1 MMLCNVACRPCET
14 LCHARCISE
23 HRSECTMTLSRRIRW
38 ILGRMGFGRR
48 RIEYEV
54 TCLAAPVV
62 DHVMKILKWDDP
74 QYFFYDR
81 HDVDMWIYEIPTPR
95 LSGLRLKSDDIF
107 KWLVQEYIPDPQ
119 RCKMIIHG
127 KLDRYH
133 HLPVVRSDEEVF
145 QETYRILRQAVDDFV
160 AHKFFSIEDYL

>member
-1 MMLCNVACRPCET
+1 MMLGNVAFRPCET
-14 LCHARCISE
+14 LGHARCISE
-23 HRSECTMTLSRRIRW
+23 NGSECTMTLSRRIRW

-62 DHVMKILKWDDP
+62 DHVIKILKWDDP

-81 HDVDMWIYEIPTPR
+81 HDIDTWIYEIPWNTGYR
-95 LSGLRLKSDDIF
+95 LTADEVF
-107 KWLVQEYIPDPQ
+107 KWLVQEYIPDLSTLQ
-119 RCKMIIHG
+119 YFIRSR
-127 KLDRYH
+127 LDRYH
-133 HLPVVRSDEEVF
+133 HLPVLRSDEEVF
-145 QETYRILRQAVDDFV
+145 QETYRILRQAVDDCV